1 MPFGLP
7 ADGNPGAA
15 VSFGERSRRH
25 GPRARGGAEPGRGPR
40 GGRGRLESRG
50 LGRLGLR
57 APQGH
62 RPGPSWAPWPA
73 GNPHPRPRAR
83 APSPLPISS
92 PVRSPHLRLPPPRRG
107 QVPSPSAWL
116 RSPWNFSE
124 ERLLRKEAKGT
135 KTQRGRGGSE
145 RGRYYWPRP
154 PVRGPWALPSLTPS
168 GSRWFKVI
176 LRAPHPTTTPRAAAD
191 PGTAASNHTHTQRAS
206 PKPWSWHSRPST
218 ACSGQ
223 LLSFVSCLLL
233 PSRLSCCA
241 LHLLSLMP
249 ETSLCWALPSAGRGA
264 SAKVDPSVLT
274 SSVQQIFIQTAW
286 DHAQV
291 RDCRHAACP
300 LSLRSLSIKCNHET
314 V

>member
-1 MPFGLP
+1 M
-7 ADGNPGAA
+7 
-15 VSFGERSRRH
+15 SFGERSRRH

-62 RPGPSWAPWPA
+62 CPGPSWAPWPA

-92 PVRSPHLRLPPPRRG
+92 LARSPHLRLPPPRHG

-135 KTQRGRGGSE
+135 KTQRGREGASAAGTTGPGPLFAALGPSL
-145 RGRYYWPRP
+145 PRP
-154 PVRGPWALPSLTPS
+154 HPCPD
-168 GSRWFKVI
+168 GSRLFS
-176 LRAPHPTTTPRAAAD
+176 APPSPATTTPRAAAD

-249 ETSLCWALPSAGRGA
+249 ETSLCWALLSAG
-264 SAKVDPSVLT
+264 
-274 SSVQQIFIQTAW
+274 
-286 DHAQV
+286 
-291 RDCRHAACP
+291 
-300 LSLRSLSIKCNHET
+300 
-314 V
+314 

>member
-1 MPFGLP
+1 MPFGFP

-62 RPGPSWAPWPA
+62 CPGPSWAPWPA

-92 PVRSPHLRLPPPRRG
+92 LARSPHLRLPPPRRG

-135 KTQRGRGGSE
+135 KTQRGREGASAAGTTGPGPLFAALGPSL
-145 RGRYYWPRP
+145 PRP
-154 PVRGPWALPSLTPS
+154 HPYPD
-168 GSRWFKVI
+168 GSRLFSAPP
-176 LRAPHPTTTPRAAAD
+176 LPRHDDPTSSRRPRDCCLQPHPHSEGKSQTLVLALKALYRLLWS
-191 PGTAASNHTHTQRAS
+191 AS
-206 PKPWSWHSRPST
+206 
-218 ACSGQ
+218 Q
-223 LLSFVSCLLL
+223 LCLL
-233 PSRLSCCA
+233 PSA
-241 LHLLSLMP
+241 P
-249 ETSLCWALPSAGRGA
+249 ITPVVLCFAPA
-264 SAKVDPSVLT
+264 VP
-274 SSVQQIFIQTAW
+274 
-286 DHAQV
+286 HA
-291 RDCRHAACP
+291 
-300 LSLRSLSIKCNHET
+300 
-314 V
+314 

>member
-1 MPFGLP
+1 MPFGFP

-62 RPGPSWAPWPA
+62 CPGPSWAPWPA

-92 PVRSPHLRLPPPRRG
+92 LARSPHLRLPPPRRG

-135 KTQRGRGGSE
+135 KTQRGRE
-145 RGRYYWPRP
+145 
-154 PVRGPWALPSLTPS
+154 
-168 GSRWFKVI
+168 
-176 LRAPHPTTTPRAAAD
+176 
-191 PGTAASNHTHTQRAS
+191 
-206 PKPWSWHSRPST
+206 
-218 ACSGQ
+218 
-223 LLSFVSCLLL
+223 
-233 PSRLSCCA
+233 
-241 LHLLSLMP
+241 
-249 ETSLCWALPSAGRGA
+249 GA
-264 SAKVDPSVLT
+264 SAAGTTGPGPLFAALGPSLPRPHPYPDGSRLFSAPPPPPPRRPHEQPQTQGLLPPTTPTLRGQVPNPGLGTQGPLPPALVSFSALSLAFCSHHACRAVLCT
-274 SSVQQIFIQTAW
+274 CCPSCLRPVSAG
-286 DHAQV
+286 H
-291 RDCRHAACP
+291 CCP
-300 LSLRSLSIKCNHET
+300 LGEEQVLKSILQS
-314 V
+314 